1 MKEIHWISCFVDTTP
16 FHSVKFIKVLNRTF
30 QQWTRKFSIRDKSQ
44 KGDGSP
50 HDPWPRTTGV
60 VTKLTEMAAAL
71 HVFPCFWP
79 PGALCVG
86 RPVFLS
92 GSLTLIHTGLGTH
105 FRVSIPNEKMNEDHT
120 WLKA

>member
-1 MKEIHWISCFVDTTP
+1 MILGT
-16 FHSVKFIKVLNRTF
+16 
-30 QQWTRKFSIRDKSQ
+30 
-44 KGDGSP
+44 
-50 HDPWPRTTGV
+50 RTTDA

-79 PGALCVG
+79 PGALVLR

-105 FRVSIPNEKMNEDHT
+105 FRVSIPKEKINEDHT